1 MAIDQRIGEAGSWA
15 TGDTVNNTNHATFI
29 PKLWSDEIIA
39 EYEHSLV
46 MKPLVKSMKMSGKKG
61 DTINIP
67 MPVRGSANRKLEE
80 SQVTL
85 VADAS
90 GNKQILI
97 DQHWEYSRLIEDI
110 TSVQALASM
119 RKFYTQDAG
128 YALARQVDSDLIA
141 SALDCWTTQ
150 GMSVIDPD
158 DGSTCCP
165 NGELVV
171 PAVEGGA
178 SDFCDGAFRDA
189 IQILDDNDVP
199 MDNRKLVIP
208 PAARNHIMGIDRYVS
223 SDFVNGRGVVNGKIG
238 ELYGIDIFVSTN
250 LPANNAGEKPC
261 LLFHT
266 DALVIAE
273 QMSVRT
279 QTQYKQEYLAD
290 LMTADTLYGEDCYRP
305 DSGVV
310 IWVKG

>member
-1 MAIDQRIGEAGSWA
+1 MALDGTYA
-15 TGDTVNNTNHATFI
+15 TGSSVNNTNHATFI
-29 PKLWSDEIIA
+29 PKLWSDEILA
-39 EYEHSLV
+39 EYEKSLV
-46 MKPLVKSMKMSGKKG
+46 MKPLVKSLKMAGKKG

-67 MPVRGSANRKLEE
+67 MPLRGSANQKLTET
-80 SQVTL
+80 QVTL
-85 VADAS
+85 VADTS
-90 GNKQILI
+90 GNKQVVV

-128 YALARQVDSDLIA
+128 YALASKVDSDLIA
-141 SALDCWTTQ
+141 TAIANFTNVGHATDTGL
-150 GMSVIDPD
+150 I
-158 DGSTCCP
+158 
-165 NGELVV
+165 V
-171 PAVEGGA
+171 PAVSGSAGDF
-178 SDFCDGAFRDA
+178 SDQAFRDA

-199 MDNRKLVIP
+199 MDSRKLVIP

-238 ELYGIDIFVSTN
+238 ELYGVDVFVSTN
-250 LPANNAGEKPC
+250 LPANADGEKPC

-273 QMSVRT
+273 QMAVRT

-290 LMTADTLYGEDCYRP
+290 LMTADTLYGEDVYRE

-310 IWVKG
+310 IYVAG

>member
-1 MAIDQRIGEAGSWA
+1 MALDEKWASGSS
-15 TGDTVNNTNHATFI
+15 VNNTNHATFI
-29 PKLWSDEIIA
+29 PKLWSDEILA
-39 EYEHSLV
+39 EYEKSLV
-46 MKPLVKSMKMSGKKG
+46 MKPLVKSLKMAGKKG

-67 MPVRGSANRKLEE
+67 MPLRGSANQKLTET
-80 SQVTL
+80 QVTL
-85 VADAS
+85 VADTS
-90 GNKQILI
+90 GNKQVVV

-128 YALARQVDSDLIA
+128 YALASKVDSDLIA
-141 SALDCWTTQ
+141 TAIANFT
-150 GMSVIDPD
+150 SVGHATEGGLI
-158 DGSTCCP
+158 
-165 NGELVV
+165 V
-171 PAVEGGA
+171 PAVEGSA
-178 SDFCDGAFRDA
+178 EDFSDQAFRDA

-199 MDNRKLVIP
+199 MDSRKLVIP

-238 ELYGIDIFVSTN
+238 ELYGVDVFVSTN
-250 LPANNAGEKPC
+250 LPANGSGEKPC

-273 QMSVRT
+273 QMAVRT

-290 LMTADTLYGEDCYRP
+290 LMTADTLYGEDVYRE

-310 IWVKG
+310 IYVAG

>member
-1 MAIDQRIGEAGSWA
+1 MALDGTYA
-15 TGDTVNNTNHATFI
+15 TGSSVNNTNHATFI
-29 PKLWSDEIIA
+29 PKLWSDEILA
-39 EYEHSLV
+39 EYEKSLV
-46 MKPLVKSMKMSGKKG
+46 MKPLVKSLKMAGKKG

-67 MPVRGSANRKLEE
+67 MPLRGSANQKLTET
-80 SQVTL
+80 QVTL
-85 VADAS
+85 VADTS
-90 GNKQILI
+90 GNKQVVV

-128 YALARQVDSDLIA
+128 YALASKVDSDLIA
-141 SALDCWTTQ
+141 TAIANFT
-150 GMSVIDPD
+150 SVGHATDT
-158 DGSTCCP
+158 G
-165 NGELVV
+165 LVV
-171 PAVEGGA
+171 PAVSGSAGDF
-178 SDFCDGAFRDA
+178 SDQAFRDA

-199 MDNRKLVIP
+199 MDSRKLVIP

-238 ELYGIDIFVSTN
+238 ELYGVDVFVSTN
-250 LPANNAGEKPC
+250 LPANSSGEKPC

-273 QMSVRT
+273 QMAVRT

-290 LMTADTLYGEDCYRP
+290 LMTADTLYGEDVYRE

-310 IWVKG
+310 IYVAG

>member
-1 MAIDQRIGEAGSWA
+1 MALDGTYA
-15 TGDTVNNTNHATFI
+15 TGSSVNNTNHATFI
-29 PKLWSDEIIA
+29 PKLWSDEILA
-39 EYEHSLV
+39 EYEKSLV
-46 MKPLVKSMKMSGKKG
+46 MKPLVKSLKMAGKKG

-67 MPVRGSANRKLEE
+67 MPLRGSANQKLTET
-80 SQVTL
+80 QVTL
-85 VADAS
+85 VADTS
-90 GNKQILI
+90 GNKQVVI

-128 YALARQVDSDLIA
+128 YALASKVDSDLIA
-141 SALDCWTTQ
+141 TAIANFTNVGHATDT
-150 GMSVIDPD
+150 G
-158 DGSTCCP
+158 
-165 NGELVV
+165 LVV
-171 PAVEGGA
+171 PAVAGSAGDF
-178 SDFCDGAFRDA
+178 SDQAFRDA

-199 MDNRKLVIP
+199 MDSRKLVIP

-238 ELYGIDIFVSTN
+238 ELYGVDVFVSTN
-250 LPANNAGEKPC
+250 LPANGSGEKPC

-273 QMSVRT
+273 QMAVRT

-290 LMTADTLYGEDCYRP
+290 LMTADTLYGEDVYRE

-310 IWVKG
+310 IYVAG

>member
-1 MAIDQRIGEAGSWA
+1 MALDGTYA
-15 TGDTVNNTNHATFI
+15 TGSSVNNTNHATFI

-39 EYEHSLV
+39 EYEKSLV
-46 MKPLVKSMKMSGKKG
+46 MKPLVKSLKMAGKKG

-67 MPVRGSANRKLEE
+67 MPLRGSANQKVTET
-80 SQVTL
+80 QVTL
-85 VADAS
+85 VADTS
-90 GNKQILI
+90 GNKQIVV

-128 YALARQVDSDLIA
+128 YALATKVDADLIA
-141 SALDCWTTQ
+141 TAIANFTSV
-150 GMSVIDPD
+150 GMASDT
-158 DGSTCCP
+158 G
-165 NGELVV
+165 LVV
-171 PAVEGGA
+171 PAVAGSAG
-178 SDFCDGAFRDA
+178 DFNDQTFRDA
-189 IQILDDNDVP
+189 IQLLDDADVP

-208 PAARNHIMGIDRYVS
+208 PAARNQIMGIDRYVS
-223 SDFVNGRGVVNGKIG
+223 SDFVNGKGVVNGKIG
-238 ELYGIDIFVSTN
+238 ELYGINVFVSTN
-250 LPANNAGEKPC
+250 LPANADGEKPC

-273 QMSVRT
+273 QMAVRT

-290 LMTADTLYGEDCYRP
+290 LMTADTLYGEDVYRE

-310 IWVKG
+310 IYVAG

>member
-1 MAIDQRIGEAGSWA
+1 MALDEKWASGSS
-15 TGDTVNNTNHATFI
+15 VNNTNHATFI
-29 PKLWSDEIIA
+29 PKLWSDEILA
-39 EYEHSLV
+39 EYEKSLV
-46 MKPLVKSMKMSGKKG
+46 MKPLVKSLKMAGKKG

-67 MPVRGSANRKLEE
+67 MPLRGSANQKLTET
-80 SQVTL
+80 QVTL
-85 VADAS
+85 VADTS
-90 GNKQILI
+90 GNKQVVV

-128 YALARQVDSDLIA
+128 YALASKVDSDLIA
-141 SALDCWTTQ
+141 TAIANFT
-150 GMSVIDPD
+150 SV
-158 DGSTCCP
+158 GHATEA
-165 NGELVV
+165 GLVV
-171 PAVEGGA
+171 PAVDGSAEDF
-178 SDFCDGAFRDA
+178 SDQAFRDA

-238 ELYGIDIFVSTN
+238 ELYGVDVFVSTN
-250 LPANNAGEKPC
+250 LPANGSGEKPC

-273 QMSVRT
+273 QMAVRT

-290 LMTADTLYGEDCYRP
+290 LMTADTLYGEDVYRE

-310 IWVKG
+310 IYVAG

>member
-1 MAIDQRIGEAGSWA
+1 MALDGTYA
-15 TGDTVNNTNHATFI
+15 TGSSVNNTNHATFI
-29 PKLWSDEIIA
+29 PKLWSDEILA
-39 EYEHSLV
+39 EYEKSLV
-46 MKPLVKSMKMSGKKG
+46 MKPLVKSLKMAGKKG

-67 MPVRGSANRKLEE
+67 MPLRGSANQKLTET
-80 SQVTL
+80 QVTL
-85 VADAS
+85 VADTS
-90 GNKQILI
+90 GNKQVVV

-128 YALARQVDSDLIA
+128 YALASKVDSDLIA
-141 SALDCWTTQ
+141 TAIANFT
-150 GMSVIDPD
+150 SVGHATDT
-158 DGSTCCP
+158 G
-165 NGELVV
+165 LVV
-171 PAVEGGA
+171 PAVSGSAGDF
-178 SDFCDGAFRDA
+178 SDQAFRDA

-199 MDNRKLVIP
+199 MDSRKLVIP

-238 ELYGIDIFVSTN
+238 ELYGVDVFVSTN
-250 LPANNAGEKPC
+250 LPANNDGEKPC

-273 QMSVRT
+273 QMAVRT

-290 LMTADTLYGEDCYRP
+290 LMTADTLYGEDVYRE

-310 IWVKG
+310 IYVAG